1 MSARRRAHQRLAT
14 GGGLARATDGSG
26 GRTGFCGASMPT
38 RRARAKLRFVY
49 SDPGSTDDE
58 IGRCDKVVTFGEHLP
73 AERILNR
80 DRG

>member
-1 MSARRRAHQRLAT
+1 
-14 GGGLARATDGSG
+14 
-26 GRTGFCGASMPT
+26 MPT